1 MYTPTPITAIG
12 NCLFESMAAN
22 RNKFVDCSG
31 HADIRKKVA
40 LDISARYAKDKDYRE
55 GVQISFC
62 VAMQSLASNACA
74 NTTFFSEEGKEVYL
88 GSRCTIRSRYWKR
101 QYSLDD
107 WLLDMMTPVYRSDT
121 DPFMRAVKW
130 GTDIHLEAAARLY
143 DVTIKVIV
151 VDPCDKRKVLS
162 VHEVQPTH
170 EVHEKAREIWRI
182 VFDNV
187 GHYEG
192 FMSDENVKVGDVLDY
207 DYLDL
212 STAAVNRRRRGVAT

>member
-1 MYTPTPITAIG
+1 
-12 NCLFESMAAN
+12 
-22 RNKFVDCSG
+22 
-31 HADIRKKVA
+31 
-40 LDISARYAKDKDYRE
+40 
-55 GVQISFC
+55 
-62 VAMQSLASNACA
+62 
-74 NTTFFSEEGKEVYL
+74 
-88 GSRCTIRSRYWKR
+88 
-101 QYSLDD
+101 
-107 WLLDMMTPVYRSDT
+107 MMTPVYRSDT

-130 GTDIHLEAAARLY
+130 GTDIHIEAAARVY

-151 VDPCDKRKVLS
+151 VDSCDKRKVLS
-162 VHEVQPTH
+162 VH

-212 STAAVNRRRRGVAT
+212 STAAVNRRGCGPPSGSPATKKRSHPI